1 LGRVITLPPSLASLQ
16 FRNYRLLWIGNL
28 VSNTGDWMDQIAFN
42 WLVYQMTDS
51 AVYLGLTNLC
61 RWVPIL
67 IFTLLGG
74 VVADRL
80 ERRRLLFVTQAATML
95 LALTLAVLVA
105 TGLVQI
111 WMVLAI
117 AAGRGVTMSF
127 NQPARQS
134 LVSELVPPEY
144 LRNAIA
150 VNSANFNLTR
160 IVGPALGGVL
170 IATVGVA
177 GAFFLNAAS
186 FVAVLWGLLLMDIPE
201 RPRRKQHD
209 FFTDL
214 VEGLR
219 YVAGHPALRALLL
232 LALLP
237 VVLGM
242 PYMTMLT
249 VFARDVLEVGGSG
262 LGLLTACASMGAML
276 GAVYVTLSLATPR
289 GRLMLGALVVF
300 GLTLAA
306 FALSPWVGVSA
317 LALFGVGFSQQVYLT
332 TNQTVVQEH
341 VDETYRG
348 RVLSILFLNR
358 GMMPLGTMLAG
369 FGTAAFGVQP
379 TMTVMAVALVATAL
393 LAVRFA
399 PAARDLD

>member
-1 LGRVITLPPSLASLQ
+1 
-16 FRNYRLLWIGNL
+16 
-28 VSNTGDWMDQIAFN
+28 
-42 WLVYQMTDS
+42 
-51 AVYLGLTNLC
+51 
-61 RWVPIL
+61 
-67 IFTLLGG
+67 
-74 VVADRL
+74 
-80 ERRRLLFVTQAATML
+80 
-95 LALTLAVLVA
+95 
-105 TGLVQI
+105 
-111 WMVLAI
+111 
-117 AAGRGVTMSF
+117 
-127 NQPARQS
+127 
-134 LVSELVPPEY
+134 
-144 LRNAIA
+144 
-150 VNSANFNLTR
+150 
-160 IVGPALGGVL
+160 
-170 IATVGVA
+170 
-177 GAFFLNAAS
+177 
-186 FVAVLWGLLLMDIPE
+186 MDIPE

-341 VDETYRG
+341 VDEAYRG

-379 TMTVMAVALVATAL
+379 TVTAMAVALVATAL
-393 LAVRFA
+393 LAIRFA